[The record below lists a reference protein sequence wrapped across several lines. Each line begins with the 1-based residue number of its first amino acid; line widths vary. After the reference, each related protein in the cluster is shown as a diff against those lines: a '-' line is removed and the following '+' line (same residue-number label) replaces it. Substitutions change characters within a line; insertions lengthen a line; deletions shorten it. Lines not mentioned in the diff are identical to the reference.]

1 MKIIYA
7 VKDGLKKAFN
17 TILMMSKIV
26 IPVYFFVKIL
36 EYASILNVISKFFSP
51 LMKLF
56 GLPGGAAI
64 VIITGN
70 FLNLYGGIAAMSAF
84 DFSNREITIIAL
96 MLLFSHSLPLETS
109 IIKKLNISRSK
120 QILIRVC
127 TMFIIGIL
135 LNIIW

>member
-1 MKIIYA
+1 MKILNAI
-7 VKDGLKKAFN
+7 KEGLIKSLK
-17 TILMMSKIV
+17 TVLMMSKIV
-26 IPVYFFVKIL
+26 IPVYFFVKVL
-36 EYASILNVISKFFSP
+36 EYTSILAFISKLFSP
-51 LMKLF
+51 LMKIF

-84 DFSNREITIIAL
+84 NFTNREITIIAL

-109 IIKKLNISRSK
+109 ILKKIDIPRAK
-120 QILIRVC
+120 QIFIRVG

-135 LNIIW
+135 LNLIW